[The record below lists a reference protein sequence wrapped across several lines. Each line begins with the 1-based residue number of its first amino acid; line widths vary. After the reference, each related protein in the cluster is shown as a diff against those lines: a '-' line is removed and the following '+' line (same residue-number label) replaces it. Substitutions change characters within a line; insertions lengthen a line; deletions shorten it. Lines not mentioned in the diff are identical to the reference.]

1 MILEFSFFLTSEI
14 ETQKSFLLFVEKMVW
29 KPSESS
35 SNGGFVNNAFD
46 DDEEFPENH
55 VTYAR
60 WINKNEF
67 NGSEI
72 ELAVKQKNTDI
83 VRELN
88 DAFKSCGTKDNLD
101 NDSEESDADTDID
114 IYQRPTKAV
123 SRADIIS
130 ALSSKYREGAL
141 GKYY

>member
-1 MILEFSFFLTSEI
+1 MDIWKEIMVALYSVTS
-14 ETQKSFLLFVEKMVW
+14 K
-29 KPSESS
+29 
-35 SNGGFVNNAFD
+35 
-46 DDEEFPENH
+46 
-55 VTYAR
+55 Y

>member
-1 MILEFSFFLTSEI
+1 
-14 ETQKSFLLFVEKMVW
+14 MVW

-35 SNGGFVNNAFD
+35 SNGGGFVNNGFD
-46 DDEEFPENH
+46 DDEEEFPATR

-60 WINKNEF
+60 WINTNEF

-72 ELAVKQKNTDI
+72 ELAVKQKNSDF

-88 DAFKSCGTKDNLD
+88 NAFKSGRTKDNLD
-101 NDSEESDADTDID
+101 NDSEESDVDTDID
-114 IYQRPTKAV
+114 IYQRPTKVV

-141 GKYY
+141 GKCSKYLGVNLN